1 MTPADF
7 KGVPLDDLVVLEQ
20 VFSSNVYVYDLQKT
34 EAGKVNVELVR
45 PSTYKYEDTM
55 NLNLYEQHFSYIKD
69 LRSYSHSYLCSKCDW
84 LWKHVG
90 KLHRHERNCT
100 GDVIYKYPGGMYHT
114 AKTVFDRLEDE
125 GIDVPED
132 RFFP

>member
-7 KGVPLDDLVVLEQ
+7 NGVTLDDLVVLEQ
-20 VFSSNVYVYDLQKT
+20 VFSLNVYVYDLQKT

-45 PSTYKYEDTM
+45 RSPYKYDDTM

-69 LRSYSHSYLCSKCDW
+69 LRSHNRSYLCSKCDK
-84 LWKHVG
+84 LWKHVRM
-90 KLHRHERNCT
+90 LHRHERTCT
-100 GDVIYKYPGGMYHT
+100 GDVIYKYIGSVYHT
-114 AKTVFDRLEDE
+114 ANTVIDQLEDE

-132 RFFP
+132 RFFR